1 MVSACKRHYIIH
13 LTVCLLVVLA
23 FSAVA
28 HAEAYRLVTKWGS
41 NGSADGQFFNP
52 YGVAVDAQGN
62 VYVADTYNH
71 RIQKFT
77 SSGTFLTKWG
87 SGGSGDG
94 EFNYPTGVAVDASGN
109 VYVAG
114 NQDHRIQKFTST
126 GTFVTEWGSEGT
138 GDGNFKYPQG
148 LAVDT
153 SANVYVADRSNRRI
167 QKSTSTGAFLARWG
181 SLGADDGEFDEPSD
195 VALDASD
202 NVYVAD
208 ESNNRIQ
215 KFTSAGAF
223 LTKWGANGSGD
234 GQFSAPRGV
243 AVDATANVY
252 VADLENHRIQKFT
265 SAGVFLTKWGSE
277 GSGKGQFS
285 HPRSVAVDASGNV
298 YVADTEN
305 HRIQKFAPVV
315 QLSWL
320 KGTGYDGTD
329 GCHPD
334 SGTAGNTLFKFKC
347 RLTDADGDEPEYVR
361 LVLHRNGRLYKK
373 LTMSPGGGPTTDGRK
388 YARNLRLAAGNW
400 KYRITAKDNDGTDTT
415 GWRTGPAIASGPY
428 LEWAGTSGYTTDGV
442 DPDTGSPGETTFTF
456 KVKYIDHDG
465 DMPTYV
471 KVRILKD
478 GVSYKKKAMTTADT
492 SPDPTTGIVYGYET
506 ELPTGTYEYRF
517 LALDGDGKATG
528 PAREQKSGPT
538 IEGGSG
544 TLAVTSLSAAP
555 TAAGAQVTF
564 SLSAQAQVQARVLNI
579 AGRPVKTICTARA
592 CEAGPNTLLW
602 NAQSDAGLAVP
613 SGTYVVEVVARAA
626 DGPQARGLAR
636 VVLRR

>member
-1 MVSACKRHYIIH
+1 
-13 LTVCLLVVLA
+13 
-23 FSAVA
+23 
-28 HAEAYRLVTKWGS
+28 
-41 NGSADGQFFNP
+41 
-52 YGVAVDAQGN
+52 
-62 VYVADTYNH
+62 
-71 RIQKFT
+71 
-77 SSGTFLTKWG
+77 
-87 SGGSGDG
+87 
-94 EFNYPTGVAVDASGN
+94 

-167 QKSTSTGAFLARWG
+167 QKSTSTGSFLATWG

-223 LTKWGANGSGD
+223 LTKWGSNGSGD

-243 AVDATANVY
+243 AVDASANVY

-265 SAGVFLTKWGSE
+265 SAGVFLAKWGSE
-277 GSGKGQFS
+277 GSGNGQFS

-320 KGTGYDGTD
+320 TGTGYDGTD

-334 SGTAGNTLFKFKC
+334 SGTALSTLFKFKC
-347 RLTDADGDEPEYVR
+347 RLTDADGDEPDYVR
-361 LVLHRNGRLYKK
+361 LVLYRNGKLYKQV
-373 LTMSPGGGPTTDGRK
+373 TMNPGAGSTADGRK
-388 YARNLRLAAGNW
+388 YARNLRLTAGNW
-400 KYRITAKDNDGTDTT
+400 KYRITAKDDDGTDATE
-415 GWRTGPAIASGPY
+415 WRIGPVIDSGPY
-428 LEWAGTSGYTTDGV
+428 LDWAGTTGFVDDGV
-442 DPDTGSPGETTFTF
+442 RPNSGEANSTTFVF
-456 KVKYIDHDG
+456 KVKYFDHDG
-465 DMPTYV
+465 DMPTFV
-471 KVRILKD
+471 KVRIIKD
-478 GVSYKKKAMTTADT
+478 GVSYKKKAMATSES
-492 SPDPTTGIVYGYET
+492 SPDPTKGIIYRYET
-506 ELPTGTYEYRF
+506 QLPLGTYEYIF
-517 LALDGDGKATG
+517 LGADDDDKARG
-528 PAREQKSGPT
+528 PAREKKSGPT
-538 IEGGSG
+538 IDDGGAA
-544 TLAVTSLSAAP
+544 LMVTGLSAAP

-564 SLSAQAQVQARVLNI
+564 SLSAPAQVQARVLNL
-579 AGRPVKTICTARA
+579 AGRPVKTLCMARE
-592 CEAGPNTLLW
+592 CEAGVNTMVW
-602 NAQSDAGLAVP
+602 NSRSDQGLAVP
-613 SGTYVVEVVARAA
+613 NGAYLIEVTARAE
-626 DGPQARGLAR
+626 GGGEARALGRAWVGR
-636 VVLRR
+636 